1 MSAENPHAL
10 TGAYAVDGLEPAE
23 RAAFEEHLA
32 TCPECRDEVAGL
44 RETVARIAVAVGVTP
59 PAGLRGRVLAEV
71 ARTAQWTREVPGS
84 QPATLGSAGTADLVV
99 PGSTG
104 PADLAAWRRPPAWRR
119 WAAVAAAVVLLV
131 GGAVA
136 GGLAVHQ
143 HQVDQ
148 AAASEQAHMMLIAT
162 APDAVSHTIAL
173 GISHVVMSQT
183 MGAAALVGED
193 VPMPERAGM
202 AYQLWMV
209 HADGSTAP
217 GPTFVPDRGQVL
229 AFVAGDLTSVTTL
242 TVTEEPAGGSAA
254 PTGAVVASVAL

>member
-1 MSAENPHAL
+1 MA
-10 TGAYAVDGLEPAE
+10 
-23 RAAFEEHLA
+23 
-32 TCPECRDEVAGL
+32 
-44 RETVARIAVAVGVTP
+44 
-59 PAGLRGRVLAEV
+59 
-71 ARTAQWTREVPGS
+71 
-84 QPATLGSAGTADLVV
+84 
-99 PGSTG
+99 
-104 PADLAAWRRPPAWRR
+104 
-119 WAAVAAAVVLLV
+119 AAAVLVV

-136 GGLAVHQ
+136 GGLAVRQ
-143 HQVDQ
+143 HQADQ
-148 AAASEQAHMMLIAT
+148 AAASQQAHMMLIAT

-173 GISHVVMSQT
+173 GTSHIVMSQT

-202 AYQLWMV
+202 AYQVWMV

-229 AFVAGDLTSVTTL
+229 AFVAGDLSSVTSL